1 MVKRIG
7 LFWFL
12 LLLSGI
18 CFAQSTDILRVEYSS
33 LPKGDSGTNASRYR
47 FLLNVP
53 VKVGLDKYLVLG
65 GEFNLIDFEI
75 TKEYPFDSSE
85 LNTLYVIDLNVGYI
99 FNVNDDWRF
108 VGIVTPRIASNLVN
122 GLQGDDFLLNLT
134 ATMWKE
140 KKDVDKPFRLILG
153 LTYNSTTG
161 LPFPLPLVNYHKR
174 FHRSWSYTL
183 GIPRTDFRYHLKD
196 KHTIQMALFL
206 DGYFVNVQNDI
217 LLPDGEFGSS
227 VSLSAIVSALGYQY
241 NISKR
246 MSFYGVAGVT
256 LNQSGLL
263 RNNKREKVY
272 TLNDKKAG
280 GLYWKA
286 GFKISIF

>member
-1 MVKRIG
+1 MIRYIWVLAFI
-7 LFWFL
+7 
-12 LLLSGI
+12 LLLSEVS
-18 CFAQSTDILRVEYSS
+18 FAQSTDILRVEYTS

-53 VKVGLDKYLVLG
+53 IKVGLDKYLVLG
-65 GEFNLIDFEI
+65 GEVNLIDFEI

-85 LNTLYVIDLNVGYI
+85 INTLYVIDFNAGYI
-99 FNVNDDWRF
+99 FKVSEDWRF

-140 KKDVDKPFRLILG
+140 KMDLDKPFRLILG

-161 LPFPLPLVNYHKR
+161 LPFPLPLINYYKR
-174 FHRSWSYTL
+174 FHRSWSYSL
-183 GIPRTDFRYHLKD
+183 GIPRTDLRYHIKD
-196 KHTIQMALFL
+196 NHTLQMALFL

-217 LLPDGEFGSS
+217 LLPDGELGSS
-227 VSLSAIVSALGYQY
+227 ISLSAIIMALGYQY

-246 MSFYGVAGVT
+246 ISFYGIGGVT
-256 LNQSGLL
+256 LNQRGLL
-263 RNNKREKVY
+263 RNDKREKVY
-272 TLNDKKAG
+272 TLNDKNAG
-280 GLYWKA
+280 GIYWKA

>member
-7 LFWFL
+7 LFWCL
-12 LLLSGI
+12 LIVSGI
-18 CFAQSTDILRVEYSS
+18 CFAQSTDILRVEYTS
-33 LPKGDSGTNASRYR
+33 LPREETGNTASRYR

-53 VKVGLDKYLVLG
+53 VKVGFDKYLVLG

-99 FNVNDDWRF
+99 FKLNEDWRF

-134 ATMWKE
+134 ATIWKE
-140 KKDVDKPFRLILG
+140 EKDIDKPYRLILG

-161 LPFPLPLVNYHKR
+161 LPFPLPLINYHRR
-174 FHRSWSYTL
+174 FHRSWSYSL
-183 GIPRTDFRYHLKD
+183 GIPRTDFRYHFKD
-196 KHTIQMALFL
+196 RHTLQMALFL

-227 VSLSAIVSALGYQY
+227 VSLSAIVSAIGYQY
-241 NISKR
+241 NINRR
-246 MSFYGVAGVT
+246 MSFYGIAGVT
-256 LNQSGLL
+256 LNQQGLL
-263 RNNKREKVY
+263 RNAKRKKVY
-272 TLNDKKAG
+272 TLNEKNAG
-280 GLYWKA
+280 GFYWKA

>member
-1 MVKRIG
+1 MIRYIWVFAFVL
-7 LFWFL
+7 LFN
-12 LLLSGI
+12 GI
-18 CFAQSTDILRVEYSS
+18 CSAQSTDILRVEYTS

-53 VKVGLDKYLVLG
+53 IKVGWDKYLVLG

-85 LNTLYVIDLNVGYI
+85 LNTLYVIDFNAGYI
-99 FNVNDDWRF
+99 FKVNEDWRF
-108 VGIVTPRIASNLVN
+108 VGILTPRIASNLVN

-140 KKDVDKPFRLILG
+140 KKDIDKPFRLILG

-161 LPFPLPLVNYHKR
+161 LPFPLPLINYHKR
-174 FHRSWSYTL
+174 FHRSWSYSL
-183 GIPRTDFRYHLKD
+183 GIPRTDVRYHIKD
-196 KHTIQMALFL
+196 KHTLQMALFL

-227 VSLSAIVSALGYQY
+227 VSLSAILWAVGYQY

-246 MSFYGVAGVT
+246 MSFYTIGGVT
-256 LNQSGLL
+256 LNQRGLL
-263 RNNKREKVY
+263 RNDNREKVY
-272 TLNDKKAG
+272 TLNDKNAG
-280 GLYWKA
+280 GIYWKA
-286 GFKISIF
+286 GVKISIF

>member
-1 MVKRIG
+1 MIRYIWVLAFI
-7 LFWFL
+7 
-12 LLLSGI
+12 LLLSEVS
-18 CFAQSTDILRVEYSS
+18 FAQSTDILRVEYTS

-47 FLLNVP
+47 LLLNVP
-53 VKVGLDKYLVLG
+53 IKVGLDKYLVLG
-65 GEFNLIDFEI
+65 GEVNLIDFEI

-85 LNTLYVIDLNVGYI
+85 INTLYVIDFNAGYI
-99 FNVNDDWRF
+99 FKVSEDWRF

-140 KKDVDKPFRLILG
+140 KMDLDKPFRLILG

-161 LPFPLPLVNYHKR
+161 LPFPLPLINYYKR
-174 FHRSWSYTL
+174 FHRSWSYSL
-183 GIPRTDFRYHLKD
+183 GIPRTDLRYHIKD
-196 KHTIQMALFL
+196 NHTLQMALFL

-217 LLPDGEFGSS
+217 LLPDGELGSS
-227 VSLSAIVSALGYQY
+227 ISLSAIIMALGYQY

-246 MSFYGVAGVT
+246 ISFYGIGGVT
-256 LNQSGLL
+256 LNQRGLL
-263 RNNKREKVY
+263 RNDKREKVY
-272 TLNDKKAG
+272 TLNDKNAG
-280 GLYWKA
+280 GIYWKA

>member
-12 LLLSGI
+12 LLVSGI

-33 LPKGDSGTNASRYR
+33 LPKADSGANATRYR

-53 VKVGLDKYLVLG
+53 IKVGLDKYLVLG
-65 GEFNLIDFEI
+65 GEFNLIDFEN

-99 FNVNDDWRF
+99 FKFNEDWRF

-122 GLQGDDFLLNLT
+122 GLQGHDFLLNLT

-140 KKDVDKPFRLILG
+140 KKDVEKPFRLILG

-174 FHRSWSYTL
+174 FHRSWSYSL

-217 LLPDGEFGSS
+217 LLPDGELGSS
-227 VSLSAIVSALGYQY
+227 VSLSAIVGALGYQY
-241 NISKR
+241 NINKR
-246 MSFYGVAGVT
+246 MSFYAIGGVT
-256 LNQSGLL
+256 LNQQGLL
-263 RNNKREKVY
+263 RNSKREKVY

>member
-7 LFWFL
+7 LFWCL
-12 LLLSGI
+12 LIVSGI
-18 CFAQSTDILRVEYSS
+18 CFAQSTDILRVEYTS
-33 LPKGDSGTNASRYR
+33 LPREETGNTASRYR

-53 VKVGLDKYLVLG
+53 VKVGFDKYLVLG

-99 FNVNDDWRF
+99 FKLNEDWRF

-134 ATMWKE
+134 ATIWKE
-140 KKDVDKPFRLILG
+140 EKDIDKPYRLILG

-161 LPFPLPLVNYHKR
+161 LPFPLPLINYHRR
-174 FHRSWSYTL
+174 FHRSWSYSL
-183 GIPRTDFRYHLKD
+183 GIPRTDFRYHFKD
-196 KHTIQMALFL
+196 RHTLQMALFL

-227 VSLSAIVSALGYQY
+227 VSLSAIVSAIGYQY
-241 NISKR
+241 NINKR
-246 MSFYGVAGVT
+246 MSFYGIAGVT
-256 LNQSGLL
+256 LNQQGLL
-263 RNNKREKVY
+263 RNGKRKKVY
-272 TLNDKKAG
+272 TLNEKNAG
-280 GLYWKA
+280 GFYWKA

>member
-12 LLLSGI
+12 LLVSGI
-18 CFAQSTDILRVEYSS
+18 SFAQSTDILRVEYTS
-33 LPKGDSGTNASRYR
+33 LPKEETGSTASRYK

-53 VKVGLDKYLVLG
+53 VKVGFDKYLVLG
-65 GEFNLIDFEI
+65 GEFNLIDFDI
-75 TKEYPFDSSE
+75 KKEYPFDSSE

-99 FNVNDDWRF
+99 FKLNKDWRF

-134 ATMWKE
+134 ATVWKE
-140 KKDVDKPFRLILG
+140 KKDVDKPFRLVLG

-174 FHRSWSYTL
+174 FHRSWSFSL
-183 GIPRTDFRYHLKD
+183 GIPRTDFRYHVKD

-217 LLPDGEFGSS
+217 LLPDGQFGSS
-227 VSLSAIVSALGYQY
+227 VSLSAIVTALGYQY
-241 NISKR
+241 NITKR
-246 MSFYGVAGVT
+246 MSFYGIMGVT
-256 LNQSGLL
+256 LNQRGLL
-263 RNNKREKVY
+263 RNAKRKKVY
-272 TLNDKKAG
+272 TLNEKNAG

>member
-7 LFWFL
+7 LFWCL
-12 LLLSGI
+12 LIVSGI
-18 CFAQSTDILRVEYSS
+18 CFAQSTDILRVEYTS
-33 LPKGDSGTNASRYR
+33 LPREETGNTASRYR

-53 VKVGLDKYLVLG
+53 VKVGFDKYLVLG

-99 FNVNDDWRF
+99 FKLNEDWRF

-134 ATMWKE
+134 ATIWKE
-140 KKDVDKPFRLILG
+140 EKDIEKPYRFILG

-161 LPFPLPLVNYHKR
+161 LPFPLPLINYHRR
-174 FHRSWSYTL
+174 FHRSWSYSL
-183 GIPRTDFRYHLKD
+183 GIPRTDFRYHFKD
-196 KHTIQMALFL
+196 RHTLQMALFL

-227 VSLSAIVSALGYQY
+227 VSLSAIVSAIGYQY
-241 NISKR
+241 NINKR
-246 MSFYGVAGVT
+246 MSFYGIAGVT
-256 LNQSGLL
+256 LNQQGLL
-263 RNNKREKVY
+263 RNAKRKKVY
-272 TLNDKKAG
+272 TLNEKNAG
-280 GLYWKA
+280 GFYWKA

>member
-1 MVKRIG
+1 MIRYILVFAFI
-7 LFWFL
+7 L
-12 LLLSGI
+12 LANGI
-18 CFAQSTDILRVEYSS
+18 CFAQSTDILRAEYTS
-33 LPKGDSGTNASRYR
+33 LPKGDSGNNASRYR

-53 VKVGLDKYLVLG
+53 IKVGLDKYLVLG

-75 TKEYPFDSSE
+75 TQEYPFDSSE
-85 LNTLYVIDLNVGYI
+85 LNTLYVIDFNMGYI
-99 FNVNDDWRF
+99 FKLNEDWRF

-140 KKDVDKPFRLILG
+140 KKDLDKPFRLVLG

-161 LPFPLPLVNYHKR
+161 LPFPLPLINYHKR
-174 FHRSWSYTL
+174 FHRSWSYSL
-183 GIPRTDFRYHLKD
+183 GIPRTDLRYHPKD
-196 KHTIQMALFL
+196 KHTLQMALFL
-206 DGYFVNVQNDI
+206 DGYFVNIQNDI
-217 LLPDGEFGSS
+217 LLPDGEFGSAI
-227 VSLSAIVSALGYQY
+227 SLSAIVWGLGYQY

-246 MSFYGVAGVT
+246 MSFYGIGGIT

-263 RNNKREKVY
+263 RNDNREKVY
-272 TLNDKKAG
+272 TLNEKKAG
-280 GLYWKA
+280 DIYWKA

>member
-1 MVKRIG
+1 
-7 LFWFL
+7 
-12 LLLSGI
+12 
-18 CFAQSTDILRVEYSS
+18 
-33 LPKGDSGTNASRYR
+33 
-47 FLLNVP
+47 
-53 VKVGLDKYLVLG
+53 
-65 GEFNLIDFEI
+65 
-75 TKEYPFDSSE
+75 
-85 LNTLYVIDLNVGYI
+85 
-99 FNVNDDWRF
+99 
-108 VGIVTPRIASNLVN
+108 
-122 GLQGDDFLLNLT
+122 
-134 ATMWKE
+134 
-140 KKDVDKPFRLILG
+140 
-153 LTYNSTTG
+153 
-161 LPFPLPLVNYHKR
+161 
-174 FHRSWSYTL
+174 
-183 GIPRTDFRYHLKD
+183 
-196 KHTIQMALFL
+196 MALFL

-217 LLPDGEFGSS
+217 LLPDGSFGSS

>member
-7 LFWFL
+7 LFWCL
-12 LLLSGI
+12 LLVSGI
-18 CFAQSTDILRVEYSS
+18 CFAQSTDILRVEYTS
-33 LPKGDSGTNASRYR
+33 LPREETGNTASRYR

-53 VKVGLDKYLVLG
+53 VKVGFDKYLVLG

-75 TKEYPFDSSE
+75 TKDYPFDSSE

-99 FNVNDDWRF
+99 FKLNEDWRF

-134 ATMWKE
+134 ATIWKE
-140 KKDVDKPFRLILG
+140 EKDIDKPYRLILG

-161 LPFPLPLVNYHKR
+161 LPFPLPLINYHRR
-174 FHRSWSYTL
+174 FHRSWSYSL
-183 GIPRTDFRYHLKD
+183 GIPRTDFRYHFKD
-196 KHTIQMALFL
+196 RHTLQMALFL

-227 VSLSAIVSALGYQY
+227 VSLSAIVSAIGYQY
-241 NISKR
+241 NINKR
-246 MSFYGVAGVT
+246 MSFYGIAGVT
-256 LNQSGLL
+256 LNQQGLL
-263 RNNKREKVY
+263 RNEKRKKVY
-272 TLNDKKAG
+272 TLNEKNAG
-280 GLYWKA
+280 GFYWKA

>member
-108 VGIVTPRIASNLVN
+108 VGIVTPRIASNL
-122 GLQGDDFLLNLT
+122 FP
-134 ATMWKE
+134 E
-140 KKDVDKPFRLILG
+140 RIL
-153 LTYNSTTG
+153 
-161 LPFPLPLVNYHKR
+161 
-174 FHRSWSYTL
+174 
-183 GIPRTDFRYHLKD
+183 
-196 KHTIQMALFL
+196 
-206 DGYFVNVQNDI
+206 DI
-217 LLPDGEFGSS
+217 
-227 VSLSAIVSALGYQY
+227 
-241 NISKR
+241 
-246 MSFYGVAGVT
+246 T
-256 LNQSGLL
+256 
-263 RNNKREKVY
+263 
-272 TLNDKKAG
+272 
-280 GLYWKA
+280 
-286 GFKISIF
+286 

>member
-12 LLLSGI
+12 LLVSGI
-18 CFAQSTDILRVEYSS
+18 CFAQSTDILRVEYTS
-33 LPKGDSGTNASRYR
+33 LPKEETGNAASRYR

-53 VKVGLDKYLVLG
+53 IKVGLDKYLVLG
-65 GEFNLIDFEI
+65 GEFNIIDFDI
-75 TKEYPFDSSE
+75 TQDYPFDSSE
-85 LNTLYVIDLNVGYI
+85 LSTLYVIDLNVGYI
-99 FNVNDDWRF
+99 FKFNEDWRF

-140 KKDVDKPFRLILG
+140 KKDVEKPFRLILG

-161 LPFPLPLVNYHKR
+161 LPFPLPLVSYHKR
-174 FHRSWSYTL
+174 FHRSWSYSL
-183 GIPRTDFRYHLKD
+183 GIPRTDIKYHIKD
-196 KHTIQMALFL
+196 KHILQMALFL

-217 LLPDGEFGSS
+217 LLPDGELGSS
-227 VSLSAIVSALGYQY
+227 VSLSAIVGAVGYQY
-241 NISKR
+241 KINKR
-246 MSFYGVAGVT
+246 MSFYGVGGIT
-256 LNQSGLL
+256 INQQGLL
-263 RNNKREKVY
+263 RNSKRDKVY
-272 TLNDKKAG
+272 TLTEKKAG
-280 GLYWKA
+280 SLYWKA

>member
-7 LFWFL
+7 LFWCL
-12 LLLSGI
+12 LIVSGI
-18 CFAQSTDILRVEYSS
+18 CFAQSTDILRVEYTS
-33 LPKGDSGTNASRYR
+33 LPREETGNTASRYR

-53 VKVGLDKYLVLG
+53 VKVGFDKYLVLG

-99 FNVNDDWRF
+99 FKLNEDWRF

-134 ATMWKE
+134 ATIWKE
-140 KKDVDKPFRLILG
+140 EKDIEKPYRFILG

-161 LPFPLPLVNYHKR
+161 LPFPLPLINYHRR
-174 FHRSWSYTL
+174 FHRSWSYSL
-183 GIPRTDFRYHLKD
+183 GIPRTDFRYHFKD
-196 KHTIQMALFL
+196 RHTLQMALFL

-227 VSLSAIVSALGYQY
+227 VSLSAIVSAIGYQY
-241 NISKR
+241 NINKR
-246 MSFYGVAGVT
+246 MSFYGIAGVT
-256 LNQSGLL
+256 LNQQGLL
-263 RNNKREKVY
+263 RNGKRKKVY
-272 TLNDKKAG
+272 TLNEKNAG
-280 GLYWKA
+280 GFYWKA